1 MKIITIGS
9 ALIDVFI
16 QSKNFSKDEDGYIK
30 AGGKSGKAEV
40 ESFAI
45 KTGGGGGNTAV
56 GFARLGFEVEVISE
70 TGQDELAELI
80 TQNFKKERVAINLL
94 VQERK
99 EETGG
104 SVILVCADGSRLIL
118 VHRGA
123 ASMLDPAD
131 IRLQDIEDADWIH
144 ISSLSGRLD
153 TLQHLFGGLRHH
165 RLRTSWNPGSADLK
179 LIAEGKLKVQEI
191 ECEVFLVNHEE
202 WQLIASQH
210 EELKTHLNQIVITDS
225 VRGGKVMLKNGE
237 KIVYKSEKVEAV
249 DHTGAGDAFGV
260 GYVAGLLYRKTP
272 QEATG
277 WGAKNSASVVMKLG
291 AKAGLRKKLG

>member
-16 QSKNFSKDEDGYIK
+16 QSKDFSKDDEGRIK
-30 AGGKSGKAEV
+30 VGNKSGKSEV
-40 ESFAI
+40 ESFVV
-45 KTGGGGGNTAV
+45 KSGGGGGNTAV
-56 GFARLGFEVEVISE
+56 GFTRLGFEVEVISE
-70 TGQDELAELI
+70 TGHDELAELI
-80 TQNFKKERVAINLL
+80 LQDFKKEGVATNLV

-104 SVILVCADGSRLIL
+104 SVILVCDDGSRSVL

-131 IRLQDIEDADWIH
+131 IRLRDIEDADWIH

-153 TLQHLFGGLRHH
+153 TLGHLFGGLRHH
-165 RLRTSWNPGSADLK
+165 RLKTSWNPGSADLK
-179 LIAEGKLKVQEI
+179 LISEGKLKVKEI
-191 ECEVFLVNHEE
+191 ECEVFLVNNEE
-202 WQLIASQH
+202 WQLIANKQ
-210 EELKTHLNQIVITDS
+210 EELKAHLNQIVITDS
-225 VRGGKVMLKNGE
+225 VRGGKIMLKGGE
-237 KIVYKSEKVEAV
+237 KIIYKSEKVEAV

-260 GYVAGLLYRKTP
+260 GYVAGLLHRKSP
-272 QEATG
+272 EEAAQ

-291 AKAGLRKKLG
+291 AKAGLKKKLG